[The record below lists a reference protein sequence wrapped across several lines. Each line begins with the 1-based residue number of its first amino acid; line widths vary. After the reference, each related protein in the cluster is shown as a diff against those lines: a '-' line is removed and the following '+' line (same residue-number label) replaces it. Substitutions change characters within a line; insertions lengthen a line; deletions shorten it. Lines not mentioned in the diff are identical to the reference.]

1 MIYFYF
7 AEIEFLKHKHAIVL
21 IPLMH
26 NLESSFKYLLE
37 KKVTIFMI
45 THNRKKQLFGVDE
58 YQ

>member
-37 KKVTIFMI
+37 K
-45 THNRKKQLFGVDE
+45 GE
-58 YQ
+58 